1 MNNPKINNTAFTAYF
16 DGPGNFNRYYF
27 VREVKLAAT

>member
-16 DGPGNFNRYYF
+16 DGPGNFNRYYSGG
-27 VREVKLAAT
+27 KLS

>member
-1 MNNPKINNTAFTAYF
+1 MKNPKINNTAFTAHF
-16 DGPGNFNRYYF
+16 DSPGNLNWHYF